1 MSSLFGGAEREEP
14 DPGGEQDA
22 EQRGGQGLPG
32 AGQAEVS
39 AVKTQ
44 VSMTI
49 SKQVRTLDADR
60 RGGQE
65 QIRLRELL
73 LIQGLQGIWNSMDY
87 IK

>member
-39 AVKTQ
+39 AVNTQ
-44 VSMTI
+44 GSMTI
-49 SKQVRTLDADR
+49 SK
-60 RGGQE
+60 
-65 QIRLRELL
+65 
-73 LIQGLQGIWNSMDY
+73 
-87 IK
+87 